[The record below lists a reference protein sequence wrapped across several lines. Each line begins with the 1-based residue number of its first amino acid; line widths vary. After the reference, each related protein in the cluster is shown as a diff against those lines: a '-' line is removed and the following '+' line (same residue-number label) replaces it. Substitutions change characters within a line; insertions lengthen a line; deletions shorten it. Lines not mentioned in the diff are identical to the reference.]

1 MAVLGVFVV
10 TLLVYRYYVYGTGND
25 PEEIDLLNSVH
36 KESAITSAV
45 SFKNLASGPV
55 ALAVSRDFNMWDTST
70 SLIVKSVRIGSSAP
84 LVASSL
90 DSSLE
95 YTDAKY

>member
-1 MAVLGVFVV
+1 MLAVFHSS
-10 TLLVYRYYVYGTGND
+10 GND
-25 PEEIDLLNSVH
+25 PEEIDLLKSVH
-36 KESAITSAV
+36 KEGAITSAV
-45 SFKNLASGPV
+45 SFNLAGLPSGPV

-70 SLIVKSVRIGSSAP
+70 SLIVKSFRIGSSAP

>member
-1 MAVLGVFVV
+1 MLAVFHSS
-10 TLLVYRYYVYGTGND
+10 GND
-25 PEEIDLLNSVH
+25 PEEIDLLKSVH
-36 KESAITSAV
+36 KEGAITSAV
-45 SFKNLASGPV
+45 SFNNLAEIPSGPV

-70 SLIVKSVRIGSSAP
+70 SLIFKSVRIGSSAP